1 MQMTEETKQKFIKKI
16 SEIFGELPEHIEKV
30 HCDISITI
38 EGEIILSF
46 EDPIKWELIRL
57 FKKQYIIP

>member
-1 MQMTEETKQKFIKKI
+1 MEITEEIKQKFIKKI
-16 SEIFGELPEHIEKV
+16 SEIFRELPEHVEKI